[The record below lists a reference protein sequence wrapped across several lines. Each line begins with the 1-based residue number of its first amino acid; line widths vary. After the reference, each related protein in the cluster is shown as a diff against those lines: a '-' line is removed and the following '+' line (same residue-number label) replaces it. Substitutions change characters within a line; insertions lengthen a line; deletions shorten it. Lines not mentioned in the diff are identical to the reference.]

1 MGAGRGGSAYTV
13 HRQAPLRLVCR
24 VDPTV
29 TVTAAA
35 EHAVH
40 PPPSAARSQ
49 PELRPWSRS

>member
-40 PPPSAARSQ
+40 PPPSATRSQ